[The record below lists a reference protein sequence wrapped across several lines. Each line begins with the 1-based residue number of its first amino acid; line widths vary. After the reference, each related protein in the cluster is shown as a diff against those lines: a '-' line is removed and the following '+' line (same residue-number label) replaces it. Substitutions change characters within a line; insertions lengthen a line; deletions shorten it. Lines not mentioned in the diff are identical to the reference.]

1 MKTLILIPCFDMLPA
16 HFLRSLL
23 QMQIIGEVGY
33 DIATSSLIY
42 DARNQLA
49 QHAIS
54 GGYDYALWLDSDT
67 LPPSEALWK
76 LKVATEEG
84 YDMVSGLYFQRK
96 PPFGPT
102 IYKRLELMQLDGGKL
117 DPVAE
122 QYTDYPRGELFEI
135 QGCGFGCTFMT
146 VDLLRRVTDQFG
158 ILPFMPVGGFGE
170 DLSFC
175 MRARRAGAKIGCDS
189 SVRCGHV
196 GRMVF
201 DEAWADEWR
210 ETHGNDTSQHD

>member
-16 HFLRSLL
+16 NLLRSLL
-23 QMQIIGEVGY
+23 SMQIIGEVGY

-49 QHAIS
+49 QHAMQ
-54 GGYDYALWLDSDT
+54 GGYDYVLWLDSDT
-67 LPPSEALWK
+67 LPPPEALWK
-76 LKVATEEG
+76 LKIATEEG
-84 YDMVSGLYFQRK
+84 YDMASGLYFERK
-96 PPFGPT
+96 PPHRPT
-102 IYKRLELMQLDGGKL
+102 IFKRLELMQLEGGKL

-122 QYTDYPRGELFEI
+122 FYDDYPRGELFEI
-135 QGCGFGCTFMT
+135 QGCGFGCTFMK
-146 VDLLRRVTDQFG
+146 VDLLRRVTEKFG
-158 ILPFMPVGGFGE
+158 IMPFMPVGGFGE

-201 DEAWADEWR
+201 DEAWRDEWR
-210 ETHGNDTSQHD
+210 EKHGNDPA